1 MGVDSSHALALKIPH
16 LLFMKNLTSSLR
28 PRISYLP
35 SLRLLAIAGVSI
47 IGLSLMA
54 QQSQNATGSPGAAW
68 SAIQELVQNLDNA
81 VQSKNLHGIHEPSMK
96 IRAPIRLLKQRSG
109 TLNPDTNQ
117 KMKAALKQLDDAIT
131 DLHSAADA
139 GNQKEAESA
148 LKGVRAAF
156 DQLKAL
162 DPDTAFKNIQ

>member
-54 QQSQNATGSPGAAW
+54 QQSQNATGSPSAAW
-68 SAIQELVQNLDNA
+68 SAIQVAENWRTTGSSDVTPGSRLFRV
-81 VQSKNLHGIHEPSMK
+81 EPLYCPGG
-96 IRAPIRLLKQRSG
+96 RPG
-109 TLNPDTNQ
+109 
-117 KMKAALKQLDDAIT
+117 
-131 DLHSAADA
+131 
-139 GNQKEAESA
+139 
-148 LKGVRAAF
+148 
-156 DQLKAL
+156 
-162 DPDTAFKNIQ
+162 